1 MIQAAFKRLNTNSP
15 AVENKRF
22 LQRVQPYPLCKNA
35 RGQRLLWDIL
45 SQSYHAI
52 IQTFRVEWPGSAG
65 GRLDN
70 QNRAAPSGLWP
81 YRAENRPIFKDGFL
95 RNVIVSICFLVF
107 SSKTLRFRVPNKS

>member
-1 MIQAAFKRLNTNSP
+1 MGKGAALEDIP
-15 AVENKRF
+15 PE
-22 LQRVQPYPLCKNA
+22 PLCKNA

-65 GRLDN
+65 GHLDN